1 MNPYITNYFIQIS
14 GDSTTSFTI
23 SGSYHGWSLV
33 KNTFGCEIDIK
44 LYAVAGNKISYHQ
57 TLSFRNV
64 DYCTSTN
71 TLTSHPPL
79 PPTNFRIN
87 TDIPQE
93 FFDPLVLDFTWD
105 IPVDD
110 TITKFRVV
118 ILTGDVNIFTDLPIS
133 NNWSMSVDGTDCKIN
148 FYFVFNK

>member
-1 MNPYITNYFIQIS
+1 M
-14 GDSTTSFTI
+14 
-23 SGSYHGWSLV
+23 
-33 KNTFGCEIDIK
+33 
-44 LYAVAGNKISYHQ
+44 
-57 TLSFRNV
+57 
-64 DYCTSTN
+64 
-71 TLTSHPPL
+71 